1 MSIWILTTGNSDVI
15 LKHKKNWGNFYAE
28 VSYDLECTGFASPV
42 PKDAFDNTAGYTL
55 PARVLGATYSQ
66 KPEYFDAD
74 LSFPLLDTYREYFV
88 KKNINLDKIIVLL
101 TDQNRIFNQD
111 QRLLE
116 KCPYWQDTCTLK
128 PLFDWYFQK
137 NLNCEP
143 EFLYLTPNQGNQGI
157 DNWNQT
163 LTVVTETFRHLD
175 YNPLK
180 TVYVSHQ
187 AGTPAIS
194 SAVQFVSL
202 GKFNNVQFL
211 VSNEY
216 FDDSYQQ
223 QSQSE
228 AIQSSNYWRG
238 MQIQKA
244 QQLIIKGLP
253 AAAKEILTGIA
264 DDATL
269 AELNQIVDLFNINNS
284 FAKGQE
290 FEVKSAMNR
299 VIIALDL
306 VEIFFEQENYIQ
318 GVAILNA
325 TQETFLK
332 AAILNQTKN
341 INGYAVKL
349 SSLVEWRE
357 RGLFLKS
364 QQNIEKSLNFTQT
377 LDVLKQLNFPVP
389 DRYDFD
395 WQYWD
400 KYQNNPSQKFK
411 LNNSRQFQWL
421 GGLKQDFK
429 SWQLLAWSC
438 QYDRESVEDLR
449 NQLLHNLQGVKKGD
463 LIKYLLGNNTQ
474 LVNAIPQGQLAD
486 NQIVSQVYQD
496 HVRKPLIK
504 SLKLFGLLPEAAKEN
519 QLKLKLQ
526 EIANLLMTSI

>member
-15 LKHKKNWGNFYAE
+15 LKHQKNWGNFYGE
-28 VSYDLECTGFASPV
+28 VTYDLECTGFASPV
-42 PKDAFDNTAGYTL
+42 PKDNYNSSAGYTV
-55 PARVLGATYSQ
+55 PARVLGYTYSKQ
-66 KPEYFDAD
+66 PEYFESD
-74 LSFPLLDTYREYFV
+74 LSFPLLETYREYFTG
-88 KKNINLDKIIVLL
+88 KNIKLDKIIVLL
-101 TDQNRIFNQD
+101 TDQDRIFNQG
-111 QRLLE
+111 QRLYE

-128 PLFDWYFQK
+128 PLLEWYFQK
-137 NLNCEP
+137 NFPCEP

-157 DNWNQT
+157 DNWNHT
-163 LTVVTETFRHLD
+163 LAVVTETFRQLD
-175 YNPLK
+175 FNPLK

-216 FDDSYQQ
+216 FDDEYNQK
-223 QSQSE
+223 SQSE

-244 QQLIIKGLP
+244 QQLIMKGLP
-253 AAAKEILTGIA
+253 AAAQEILKDIA
-264 DDATL
+264 DDKIL
-269 AELNQIVDLFNINNS
+269 AELSQLGDLFNINTS
-284 FAKGQE
+284 LAKGQE
-290 FEVKSAMNR
+290 FEVKSAINR

-332 AAILNQTKN
+332 AAIVNQTKN

-349 SSLVEWRE
+349 SSLLEWRE
-357 RGLFLKS
+357 RGLCIAPK
-364 QQNIEKSLNFTQT
+364 QNIAKSITFAQP
-377 LDVLKQLNFPVP
+377 LDILKQLNFPIP
-389 DRYDFD
+389 ERYDFD
-395 WQYWD
+395 YPFWE
-400 KYQNNPSQKFK
+400 KYQNNPSHRFK
-411 LNNSRQFQWL
+411 LNNSRQFQL
-421 GGLKQDFK
+421 LQGLRQDFK

-449 NQLLHNLQGVKKGD
+449 NQLLHNLQGVKKSD
-463 LIKYLLGNNTQ
+463 LIKYLLGNDAKLINS
-474 LVNAIPQGQLAD
+474 IPQAQLAD
-486 NQIVSQVYQD
+486 NQIVSQMYQN
-496 HVRKPLIK
+496 HVRKPFMK
-504 SLKLFGLLPEAAKEN
+504 ALKLFGLLSHGLEEN

-526 EIANLLMTSI
+526 DIANSLMTSI